1 MKTKDDHFMHMAIAL
16 ANEGKTPFGCVI
28 VNDEQVLSQAFN
40 TVKAD
45 YDVTAHAEINAIRKL
60 PAAFFGNSSSLILY
74 TTCEPCIM
82 CMGAIVFAGIGR
94 LVFGAS
100 IEEIS
105 KFKHQIHVSSVEI
118 AERSNADIKVKGG
131 VLHKK
136 CLALLKK

>member
-1 MKTKDDHFMHMAIAL
+1 MRRDEHFMSMAIAR

-28 VNDEQVLSQAFN
+28 VNDGQVLSQAFN

-45 YDVTAHAEINAIRKL
+45 YDVTAHAEINDIRQL
-60 PAAFFGNSSSLILY
+60 PAACFGKASSLTLY
-74 TTCEPCIM
+74 TTCEPCPM

-94 LVFGAS
+94 VVFGVT

-105 KFKHQIHVSSVEI
+105 KFKQQIHISSVEI
-118 AERSNADIKVKGG
+118 VERSNADIEVKGG
-131 VLHKK
+131 VLQKE